1 LLDVKLGGCF
11 SEEKKA
17 GRHPLPKK
25 KKSLAML
32 QPQKV
37 FLFLKQVRPL
47 RNGQWKTKVCSRKNG
62 EGNKKLLAVVTRVS
76 CL

>member
-1 LLDVKLGGCF
+1 VKLGGCF
-11 SEEKKA
+11 SEKKIWTSPAAKEEKEF
-17 GRHPLPKK
+17 
-25 KKSLAML
+25 ML

-37 FLFLKQVRPL
+37 FLFLEQVRPL